1 MLHSEV
7 TFGVVGL
14 KRIYSTIG
22 FPEFARMGDSVESGR
37 AVACVAYIEVERVC
51 SDAERYVAAV

>member
-1 MLHSEV
+1 MLHSEL

-22 FPEFARMGDSVESGR
+22 FPEFARIGDSVESGW
-37 AVACVAYIEVERVC
+37 AVACLEVERVC
-51 SDAERYVAAV
+51 SEVERYVAAV